1 MTPATEYML
10 NTSLTLAGI
19 MLVAWLVVYATR
31 RWERAAPRGPLELL
45 GTLRL
50 EGKRAVYLVRI
61 GERVVALGATE
72 GGMIKVMEVP
82 ASQTETAPAR
92 SIDGFGAL
100 LNRLKQQ
107 PRVNAPSHDATPV
120 ATVGDVVSTHPPA
133 PATPSAGTAEGDATA
148 ESPLTGAPTPAQRD
162 ASR

>member
-1 MTPATEYML
+1 MISPSSPGATDDNASPTQLGSKAVTPATEYML

-19 MLVAWLVVYATR
+19 LVLAWLLVYASR

-50 EGKRAVYLVRI
+50 EGKRAVYLVRV

-72 GGMIKVMEVP
+72 GGMVKVMEV
-82 ASQTETAPAR
+82 APSEVDGAPTPVA
-92 SIDGFGAL
+92 GFGTL

-107 PRVNAPSHDATPV
+107 PPSNPPSGVTSNA
-120 ATVGDVVSTHPPA
+120 GE
-133 PATPSAGTAEGDATA
+133 AGSSGG
-148 ESPLTGAPTPAQRD
+148 TGVTSGPRD
-162 ASR
+162 PGR